1 MDEKELK
8 NISAYCVVPYSVMYD
23 KDLSDAEVR
32 LYIAISSLANQKGYC
47 FASNNY
53 LANSLGKSVGTI
65 KRSMRHLE
73 EKGFIRRNISKKD
86 DNSSDRKIYISYD
99 EIFEKPDENELP
111 PVQKWTEGGSK
122 MDRGGS
128 KNEPTPQAKNGPHNN
143 ISINNINKIIK
154 DNNSSKVE
162 EEKYNYT
169 LIAGKFIEEANKYEL
184 STIIKLSDKRKAKL
198 KARIDEL
205 GEDKILEAID
215 KIKESSFLRGENDR
229 HWKID
234 FDWLIANDTNILKV
248 LEDRYKDEE
257 KPEEDDPWKKVGF
270 RFWLI

>member
-128 KNEPTPQAKNGPHNN
+128 KNEPTPQSKNGPHNN
-143 ISINNINKIIK
+143 ISINNINNNIISDK
-154 DNNSSKVE
+154 GE
-162 EEKYNYT
+162 EEERKSDRI
-169 LIAGKFIEEANKYEL
+169 IAAKFNQVAVEL
-184 STIIKLSDKRKAKL
+184 DLCTIIKLSGKRKTKL
-198 KARIDEL
+198 DARIKEL
-205 GEDKILEAID
+205 GEGKIIEAID
-215 KIKESSFLRGENDR
+215 KIKESSFLRGKNDR
-229 HWKID
+229 QWKID

-248 LEDRYKDEE
+248 LEDKYKDEE
-257 KPEEDDPWKKVGF
+257 KPEDDDPWKKVGY
-270 RFWLI
+270 RF